1 MSLRRQIALLV
12 AVTVAIAVTL
22 ACVAAYVAVRAAL
35 RGEVD
40 AALARQASF
49 VEARVQTL
57 APPGPSALP
66 VPPPGRGGPIAYA
79 QIVGGGDV
87 VTSLGAPLRLPVG
100 ARVRALAE
108 QGTGRFFADA
118 EVNGAHLR
126 VLALGTPDGALQ
138 LARSLDG
145 ADAVL
150 ARLRL
155 VLIAVCL
162 AGVGLAALLGRWL
175 GRRVAERS
183 VEAQRRLVADASHE
197 LRTPVTTLRANI
209 ELLDE
214 HGGELSG
221 AERGA
226 LLADLRAQVEELGSL
241 VADIIEL
248 ARGSEP
254 AGASEDV
261 RLYDLVAA
269 SVQRA
274 RLHAPGT
281 RFVLEREPVLVEGVP
296 ERLGR
301 AVNNLL
307 DNAAQHGG
315 GVVYVHV
322 SERGVTVRDRG
333 PGIPAG
339 DIAHVFDRFYRC
351 ADARG
356 RPGTGLGLAIVRQVA
371 ETHGGSVRAA
381 NAPGGGAEVTLA
393 LPACTIAAR

>member
-1 MSLRRQIALLV
+1 
-12 AVTVAIAVTL
+12 VTVAIAVTV

-40 AALARQASF
+40 AALSRQASF

-57 APPGPSALP
+57 APPDPSALP

-79 QIVGGGDV
+79 QIVGGDV
-87 VTSLGAPLRLPVG
+87 VKALGAPLRLPVG
-100 ARVRALAE
+100 ARVRTLAE
-108 QGTGRFFADA
+108 NGSGRFFSDAD
-118 EVNGAHLR
+118 VNGAHLR
-126 VLALGTPDGALQ
+126 ILAIGTPDGALQ

-145 ADAVL
+145 ADTVL

-162 AGVGLAALLGRWL
+162 AGVALAALLGRSL

-183 VEAQRRLVADASHE
+183 VAAQRRLVADASHE
-197 LRTPVTTLRANI
+197 LRTPVTTLRTNI

-226 LLADLRAQVEELGSL
+226 LLADLRAQVEELGAL

-248 ARGSEP
+248 ARDAEP
-254 AGASEDV
+254 AAASEDV
-261 RLYDLVAA
+261 RLDDLVAA
-269 SVQRA
+269 SVERA

-281 RFVLEREPVLVEGVP
+281 EFVLEREPVVVEGVP

-315 GVVYVHV
+315 GIVDVRV
-322 SERGVTVRDRG
+322 SERGVIVRDRG
-333 PGIPAG
+333 PGIPKG
-339 DIAHVFDRFYRC
+339 DIKHVFDRFYRC

-356 RPGTGLGLAIVRQVA
+356 RSGTGLGLAIVRQVA
-371 ETHGGSVRAA
+371 ETHGGSVRAG
-381 NAPGGGAEVTLA
+381 NAPGGGAEMTLA